1 MAMWTATVLLFL
13 RLVGVVDDGH
23 QQTLKNRTR
32 LAEAVAVSCS
42 QLMSKSNIED
52 ILVLLQSLPKRNPD
66 IISSAIRQ
74 PQGQLLADSGNHH
87 QHWTSETT
95 KLNQIEVPVF
105 KNKQLDSTLEIAFES
120 PVRAGIA
127 GFLALPS
134 VRIMLLASLLNFV
147 GFAFWLQRCF
157 RQFDPSQ
164 VVPERVRNALDTL
177 AESVVVLDG
186 KNQIMF
192 ANGKF
197 SDATGLENDSL
208 HGRCISDLEWIDSQ
222 LLLDSN
228 KLADENS
235 ELELIGPDNE
245 KRVFK
250 LNRSEIQDESGETR
264 GSLLCLDDITQLRMQ
279 HDDLQKALH
288 AVKKSKAEIAEQNK
302 QLSYLATRD
311 SLTGCFNRRSF
322 FEMFEKTW
330 NNSERYGH
338 SISCIMIDVDHFK
351 SVNDDHGHAMGDEV
365 LKQVSTVLLNTARSA
380 DIVCRYGGEEF
391 CVLLPNVG
399 LDGAGHAAERY
410 RVEISKLDFENLS
423 ITASLGCSSRSLGAS
438 LAEQMLDQADQ
449 ALYHAKRSGRNR
461 VVRFDQIDQIAE
473 QIASN

>member
-1 MAMWTATVLLFL
+1 
-13 RLVGVVDDGH
+13 
-23 QQTLKNRTR
+23 
-32 LAEAVAVSCS
+32 
-42 QLMSKSNIED
+42 
-52 ILVLLQSLPKRNPD
+52 
-66 IISSAIRQ
+66 
-74 PQGQLLADSGNHH
+74 
-87 QHWTSETT
+87 
-95 KLNQIEVPVF
+95 
-105 KNKQLDSTLEIAFES
+105 
-120 PVRAGIA
+120 
-127 GFLALPS
+127 
-134 VRIMLLASLLNFV
+134 
-147 GFAFWLQRCF
+147 
-157 RQFDPSQ
+157 
-164 VVPERVRNALDTL
+164 
-177 AESVVVLDG
+177 
-186 KNQIMF
+186 MF